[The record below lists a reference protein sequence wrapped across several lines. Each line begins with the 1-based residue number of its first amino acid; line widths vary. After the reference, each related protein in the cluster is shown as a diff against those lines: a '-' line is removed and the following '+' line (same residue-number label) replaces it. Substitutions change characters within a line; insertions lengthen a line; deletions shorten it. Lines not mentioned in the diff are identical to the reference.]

1 MDRSIC
7 RALNLDRN
15 EFVKVLSRSCQQ
27 QKHFDGSRI
36 YQPNRR
42 FKKLAQWNEEAVE
55 NLSRRNPK
63 ISMDRESVKIYQ
75 EKEKERLNRKES
87 VEKLSSLKKEGFSR
101 REKRIKMNAISKQL
115 NERSNQHVKLSKHL
129 STK

>member
-75 EKEKERLNRKES
+75 EKEKERLDRKES

-101 REKRIKMNAISKQL
+101 REKRIKMNAIRMQCMSK
-115 NERSNQHVKLSKHL
+115 
-129 STK
+129 